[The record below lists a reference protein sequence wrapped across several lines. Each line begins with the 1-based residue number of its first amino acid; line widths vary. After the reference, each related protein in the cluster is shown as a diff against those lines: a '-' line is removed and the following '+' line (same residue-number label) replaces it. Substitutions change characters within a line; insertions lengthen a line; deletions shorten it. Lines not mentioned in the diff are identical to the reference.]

1 MCSGPMYTQSP
12 CVTLLLHR
20 ELRGSANCYNLPPF
34 FHRILSFPIRAYL
47 AAFTSLIL
55 GYFVLVLY
63 LTFTPRGPVPAC
75 SLSFLE
81 QRLHTTLSHFSS
93 SICKEDAGKPIAA
106 FVATLFVVG
115 NSQSRLH
122 YQLFRVVTTSNK
134 PSDISRLRPQAID
147 SIRPELINDHVSFP
161 ALGRPGPTGAH
172 IAVSLNKPTRGKHAT
187 TFVIFDWI
195 SITNV
200 SIAKL
205 YIDACIRSFCIV
217 HVNGLNNFNYSKY
230 SSRPSDPS
238 HKQHNICEFG
248 ISGATTSGRSST
260 STSVAS
266 ETSPASSP
274 VPSSGIT
281 SGAAAGIGIGVA
293 IVVVAVA
300 VIAFCLLRN
309 RKQQAAPRHSI
320 EISKPLPGSGPT
332 YPTRDDRERDR
343 DSYDKYGHDIEM
355 TSHRY
360 EDMIPSQQ
368 PRNMV

>member
-1 MCSGPMYTQSP
+1 M
-12 CVTLLLHR
+12 
-20 ELRGSANCYNLPPF
+20 
-34 FHRILSFPIRAYL
+34 
-47 AAFTSLIL
+47 
-55 GYFVLVLY
+55 
-63 LTFTPRGPVPAC
+63 
-75 SLSFLE
+75 
-81 QRLHTTLSHFSS
+81 SHFRLWAALALLGLSTIS
-93 SICKEDAGKPIAA
+93 VMADGVCVPTCADNIQNTHFKELGCSAANEAGCLCASQGFVDLVAECSVRSCAA
-106 FVATLFVVG
+106 NV
-115 NSQSRLH
+115 
-122 YQLFRVVTTSNK
+122 
-134 PSDISRLRPQAID
+134 DE
-147 SIRPELINDHVSFP
+147 IRQ
-161 ALGRPGPTGAH
+161 G

-195 SITNV
+195 TITNV

-205 YIDACIRSFCIV
+205 YIDACICSFLTPTTS
-217 HVNGLNNFNYSKY
+217 NTTS
-230 SSRPSDPS
+230 
-238 HKQHNICEFG
+238 
-248 ISGATTSGRSST
+248 SGATTSGRSST

>member
-1 MCSGPMYTQSP
+1 M
-12 CVTLLLHR
+12 
-20 ELRGSANCYNLPPF
+20 
-34 FHRILSFPIRAYL
+34 
-47 AAFTSLIL
+47 
-55 GYFVLVLY
+55 
-63 LTFTPRGPVPAC
+63 
-75 SLSFLE
+75 
-81 QRLHTTLSHFSS
+81 SHFRLWAALASLGLS
-93 SICKEDAGKPIAA
+93 TISVMADGVCVPTCADTIQNTHFKELGCSAANEAGCLCVSQGFVDLVAECSVRSCAA
-106 FVATLFVVG
+106 NV
-115 NSQSRLH
+115 
-122 YQLFRVVTTSNK
+122 
-134 PSDISRLRPQAID
+134 DE
-147 SIRPELINDHVSFP
+147 IRQ
-161 ALGRPGPTGAH
+161 G

-187 TFVIFDWI
+187 TFVIFDC
-195 SITNV
+195 ITIANV
-200 SIAKL
+200 GIAKP
-205 YIDACIRSFCIV
+205 YIDACIHSFCIV
-217 HVNGLNNFNYSKY
+217 HVNGLNNFKYSKY
-230 SSRPSDPS
+230 FGRHSDPS

-248 ISGATTSGRSST
+248 IVIRSQIYLLNDNKSGATTSGRSST

-266 ETSPASSP
+266 ETSSASSP

-309 RKQQAAPRHSI
+309 RKKQAAPRHSI

-343 DSYDKYGHDIEM
+343 DSYDKFGHDIEM